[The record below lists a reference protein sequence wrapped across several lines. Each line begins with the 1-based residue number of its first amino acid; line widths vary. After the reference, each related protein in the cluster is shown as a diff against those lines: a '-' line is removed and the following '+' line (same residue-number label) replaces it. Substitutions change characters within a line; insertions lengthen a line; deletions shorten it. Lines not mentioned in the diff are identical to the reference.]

1 VSERTDILRSWRQAS
16 PSQRAGLAAVA
27 LICIGLLALTVAL
40 ARRPRFAVLYA
51 RLSEE
56 DAAKVVGR
64 LREMKAPY
72 RVAPGGTVEA
82 PAERIAELRLDLAAD
97 GLPTGGQAGFEL
109 FDRTRV
115 GISEFGERL
124 NYQRALQGELA
135 RTIAHLAPVE
145 HARVHVTLPRE
156 RLYAREQ
163 ERATASVVLGLR
175 GGAALTPA
183 QVRSIVHLVSGA
195 VEGLEPDSVTI
206 LDTEGRLLSSA
217 EGGGLAA
224 ASTHLQLQRDY
235 ERQVEHAV
243 QSMLDGVLGAG
254 LSVVRA
260 SASLNFDQVERES
273 ETYEPAEAGVGVV
286 VSRRETRESY
296 RGRGSLRAVGVPGV
310 SSNVGDLRPGAA
322 GDGAADEYEHSEL
335 TEQYLVSR
343 EVQRTLRPPGQVER
357 LSLSVFISEDADLG
371 PVADLEGAVVAAAG
385 LDPARGDRVV
395 VTRLPFRPPAEEQG
409 EVRAIAVREFY
420 FRVARDFVAIVL
432 AALFFSFVVRLARRP
447 TGRAAQPAA
456 PQPAAPSDQGPATEP
471 SLSLNDFD
479 PDRGAAVLRQW
490 LAEDEEGRDEGDAQP
505 EQALSGAH

>member
-1 VSERTDILRSWRQAS
+1 
-16 PSQRAGLAAVA
+16 
-27 LICIGLLALTVAL
+27 
-40 ARRPRFAVLYA
+40 
-51 RLSEE
+51 
-56 DAAKVVGR
+56 
-64 LREMKAPY
+64 
-72 RVAPGGTVEA
+72 
-82 PAERIAELRLDLAAD
+82 
-97 GLPTGGQAGFEL
+97 
-109 FDRTRV
+109 
-115 GISEFGERL
+115 
-124 NYQRALQGELA
+124 
-135 RTIAHLAPVE
+135 
-145 HARVHVTLPRE
+145 
-156 RLYAREQ
+156 
-163 ERATASVVLGLR
+163 
-175 GGAALTPA
+175 
-183 QVRSIVHLVSGA
+183 
-195 VEGLEPDSVTI
+195 
-206 LDTEGRLLSSA
+206 
-217 EGGGLAA
+217 
-224 ASTHLQLQRDY
+224 
-235 ERQVEHAV
+235 
-243 QSMLDGVLGAG
+243 
-254 LSVVRA
+254 
-260 SASLNFDQVERES
+260 VERES